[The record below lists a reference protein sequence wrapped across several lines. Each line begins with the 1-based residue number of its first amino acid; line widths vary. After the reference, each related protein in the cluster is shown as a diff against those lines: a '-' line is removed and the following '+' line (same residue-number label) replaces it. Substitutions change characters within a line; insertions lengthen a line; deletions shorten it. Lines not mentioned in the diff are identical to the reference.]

1 MTIIFCI
8 VGGALFKQLKSQ
20 IYIFFSDRKL
30 AQERMAKLK
39 QKRQLVESTILT
51 ESGTKPA
58 CTSQEKPKPMLT
70 RRKQEA
76 LRRKWRQYKRNYR

>member
-1 MTIIFCI
+1 
-8 VGGALFKQLKSQ
+8 
-20 IYIFFSDRKL
+20 
-30 AQERMAKLK
+30 MAKLK

-58 CTSQEKPKPMLT
+58 CTSQEKPMLT

-76 LRRKWRQYKRNYR
+76 LKRKWRQYKRNYR

>member
-1 MTIIFCI
+1 
-8 VGGALFKQLKSQ
+8 
-20 IYIFFSDRKL
+20 
-30 AQERMAKLK
+30 MAKLK